1 MVIVQNL
8 VVVYSIDFVEK
19 LYIYY
24 LLKEEWNQSKE
35 GKKIAVVLVWQVGQG

>member
-8 VVVYSIDFVEK
+8 VVVYSIDFIEK

-24 LLKEEWNQSKE
+24 HLKEEWNQSKE
-35 GKKIAVVLVWQVGQG
+35 EKKIAVVLVW